1 MLSTSGSQGLASSSG
16 PAGTGTP
23 QQFLRFALG
32 QAYYGISITRVREIL
47 QRASMT
53 RLPMLPPVVHG
64 VMNLRG
70 AVVPVIDLAD
80 RLGLGTSHL
89 HDRSCVIVVEVEP
102 EEGQVLVQGILV
114 DAVHEVFDVQAS
126 ELEAVPSIGTRIP
139 PEYIEHMTRV
149 RQQVIEV
156 LSLDRVLDQDDLAL
170 RIGRHTQDVSDRSPH
185 GPRHHN

>member
-1 MLSTSGSQGLASSSG
+1 
-16 PAGTGTP
+16 
-23 QQFLRFALG
+23 
-32 QAYYGISITRVREIL
+32 
-47 QRASMT
+47 MT

-64 VMNLRG
+64 VMNLRR

-80 RLGLGTSHL
+80 RLGLGTLHL
-89 HDRSCVIVVEVEP
+89 HDRSCVIVVEIEP

-114 DAVHEVFDVQAS
+114 DAVHEGVRRPGQRAGGRAFHRHPHS
-126 ELEAVPSIGTRIP
+126 

-156 LSLDRVLDQDDLAL
+156 LSLERVLDQDDLAV